1 MIEEFDEDG
10 NGVIDWSEFCSIF
23 GVKPT
28 ICVSLPDEQA
38 ITSPPARPSFQLWP
52 ERSHSFLPIIS
63 APPRVIPAKAGI
75 QSDNHHIDKK
85 TGFPLSRE
93 WRHRAWHPTSNKIL
107 ILVSANCEANNT
119 TAYVTVARGGTNIGS
134 SGGFAITQSANTSL
148 PAHHSYYDSPSST
161 SSLTYTVQIRNND
174 SGNTMTF
181 NSQNPKSSI
190 TLMEIAG

>member
-1 MIEEFDEDG
+1 MAI
-10 NGVIDWSEFCSIF
+10 I
-23 GVKPT
+23 KPNNNT
-28 ICVSLPDEQA
+28 ISA
-38 ITSPPARPSFQLWP
+38 ITALPNGIVSSDALASGVGGKVLQVVTNATNGTTQTSSTSFVDTSLTANITPS
-52 ERSHSFLPIIS
+52 S
-63 APPRVIPAKAGI
+63 
-75 QSDNHHIDKK
+75 
-85 TGFPLSRE
+85 
-93 WRHRAWHPTSNKIL
+93 TSNKIL

-134 SGGFAITQSANTSL
+134 SGGFAITQVANSSI

-174 SGNTMTF
+174 GGNTMTF